1 MSYLESAKFNV
12 NVLADYLE
20 VTKDRNGVYAGL
32 AALSVELLAAIAD
45 ELHELNKRLENG
57 ETVQTGS
64 DKAGT

>member
-1 MSYLESAKFNV
+1 MSYQDKIISRIADVANYAYKSGSADAV
-12 NVLADYLE
+12 R
-20 VTKDRNGVYAGL
+20 TGL
-32 AALSVELLAAIAD
+32 ATLSVELLAAIAD

>member
-1 MSYLESAKFNV
+1 MSYLEQIGSSIGS
-12 NVLADYLE
+12 LADVVNETGSSTVTWSGLGSLALE
-20 VTKDRNGVYAGL
+20 M
-32 AALSVELLAAIAD
+32 LAAIAD